1 MKKEPTFQFRKLW
14 TLTNPPLGIFLT
26 ALFLSLVNTGISLTI
41 PLFMKQLLDSF
52 SNGLPPGL
60 IFKVIL
66 LFIVQIVTSA
76 FSLYLLA
83 QIGQSVVER
92 LRTAI
97 WRKFIRLPVSYY
109 DQNRSG
115 EMVSRITNDTTI
127 VMNLLS
133 TEMIDLITNL
143 LSIVIAVVILFTLDV
158 PMTLILLLAIP
169 IMVFIVMPMGRK
181 IYKVSREQQD
191 QMSKLTAFLAQMLS
205 EIRLIKAYNTE
216 QIEFEK
222 GKESFGKL
230 FQFGIQ
236 KAKIEA
242 ILSPLMSATMTGL
255 LIAIVGFGAFRVSQ
269 GDITAGELVAF
280 ILYLFRIMVP
290 VGSLSR
296 FVTSFQT
303 TKGAT
308 ERIFHILDE
317 REEDY
322 EAGHSHVS
330 GGVLAFQ
337 NVSFGYEKNRPI
349 LKNMTFSAESGKMT
363 AFVGPSGVGKS
374 TLFALMERFYE
385 PTEGTMVLNGT
396 RSEQIQLRTWRE
408 LFSYVPQDSPVLAG
422 TIRENIT
429 YGLNREA
436 SDEEVQEAARLANA
450 HAFIAGFPQKYDTMV
465 GERGINL
472 SGGQRQRIAIARAI
486 LRNPQFLLL
495 DEATAS
501 LDSESEK
508 LVQESLDEVMKG
520 RTSFVIAHRLSTILK
535 ADQIVVMQEGTV
547 TGTGTHEELMSS
559 HDFYRKLVQ
568 QQFQWDD
575 KMENENREVLH

>member
-1 MKKEPTFQFRKLW
+1 MKNNATFQFRKLW
-14 TLTNPPLGIFLT
+14 TLTNPPMGTFLT
-26 ALFLSLVNTGISLTI
+26 ALVLSLVNTGISLTI

-52 SNGLPPGL
+52 SNGLPSGL
-60 IFKVIL
+60 VLKVIG

-97 WRKFIRLPVSYY
+97 WQKFIRLPISYY
-109 DQNRSG
+109 DRNRSG

-143 LSIVIAVVILFTLDV
+143 LSIAIAVVILFTLDV

-169 IMVFIVMPMGRK
+169 IMIFIVMPMGRK
-181 IYKVSREQQD
+181 IYKVSRDQQD

-216 QIEFEK
+216 QTEFEK
-222 GKESFGKL
+222 GKESFAKL

-255 LIAIVGFGAFRVSQ
+255 LITIVGFGAFRVSQ

-280 ILYLFRIMVP
+280 VLYLFQIMVP

-317 REEDY
+317 QEEEYDT
-322 EAGHSHVS
+322 GKTDVS
-330 GGVLAFQ
+330 AGVLTFQ
-337 NVSFGYEKNRPI
+337 NVSFGYEEDRPI
-349 LKNMTFSAESGKMT
+349 LRNVDFTADPGKVT

-374 TLFALMERFYE
+374 TLFALMERFYD
-385 PTEGTMVLNGT
+385 PTDGAIWLNRT
-396 RSEQIQLRTWRE
+396 RSEHIQLRTWRE

-429 YGLNREA
+429 YGLNRQA
-436 SDEEVQEAARLANA
+436 TDEEVQQAAALANA
-450 HAFIAGFPQKYDTMV
+450 EAFIDAFPQKYDTMV

-508 LVQESLDEVMKG
+508 LVQQSLDTVMKG

-535 ADQIVVMQEGTV
+535 ADQIVVMQDGTV
-547 TGTGTHEELMSS
+547 TGIGTHEQLMAT
-559 HDFYRKLVQ
+559 HDFYRMLVH
-568 QQFQWDD
+568 QQFQ
-575 KMENENREVLH
+575 REEVVR

>member
-1 MKKEPTFQFRKLW
+1 MKKNPTFPFRRLW
-14 TLTNPPLGIFLT
+14 ALTNPPRGLFLT
-26 ALFLSLVNTGISLTI
+26 ALLLSLVNTGISLTI
-41 PLFMKQLLDSF
+41 PLFMRQLLDSF
-52 SNGLPPGL
+52 SNGLPSDL
-60 IFKVIL
+60 IWKVIG
-66 LFIVQIVTSA
+66 LFIIQIVTSA

-83 QIGQSVVER
+83 QIGQTVVER
-92 LRTAI
+92 LRTAV
-97 WRKFIRLPVSYY
+97 WQKFIRLPISYY
-109 DQNRSG
+109 DRNRSG

-143 LSIVIAVVILFTLDV
+143 LSITIAVGILFTLDV

-169 IMVFIVMPMGRK
+169 VMVFIVMPMGRK
-181 IYKVSREQQD
+181 IYKVSRNQQD

-216 QIEFEK
+216 QTEFEK
-222 GKESFGKL
+222 GKESFAKL
-230 FQFGIQ
+230 FQFGLQ

-255 LIAIVGFGAFRVSQ
+255 LVTIVGFGAFRVSQ

-280 ILYLFRIMVP
+280 VLYLFQIMVP

-317 REEDY
+317 QEEEY
-322 EAGHSHVS
+322 ETGKTDVS
-330 GGVLAFQ
+330 AGVLAFQ
-337 NVSFGYEKNRPI
+337 NVSFGYEEDRPI
-349 LKNMTFSAESGKMT
+349 LRNVDFTAEPGKVT

-385 PTEGTMVLNGT
+385 PTDGAILLNGT
-396 RSEQIQLRTWRE
+396 KSEHIQLRTWRE

-436 SDEEVQEAARLANA
+436 TDEEVEEAATLANA
-450 HAFIAGFPQKYDTMV
+450 HTFIDAFPQKYDTMV

-508 LVQESLDEVMKG
+508 LVQQSLDTVMKG

-535 ADQIVVMQEGTV
+535 ADQIVVMQDGTV
-547 TGTGTHEELMSS
+547 TGIGTHEQLMNT
-559 HDFYRKLVQ
+559 HDFYRMLVH
-568 QQFQWDD
+568 QQFQ
-575 KMENENREVLH
+575 RGEVPH

>member
-1 MKKEPTFQFRKLW
+1 MKKESIFQFRKLW
-14 TLTNPPLGIFLT
+14 TLTSPPLGKFLT

-52 SNGLPPGL
+52 SNGLPPDL
-60 IFKVIL
+60 ILKVVL
-66 LFIVQIVTSA
+66 LFVVQIVTSA

-97 WRKFIRLPVSYY
+97 WQKFIRLPISYY
-109 DQNRSG
+109 DRNRSG

-181 IYKVSREQQD
+181 IYKVSRKQQD

-216 QIEFEK
+216 QVEFEK
-222 GKESFGKL
+222 GKESFAKL
-230 FQFGIQ
+230 FQSGIQ

-242 ILSPLMSATMTGL
+242 ILSPLMSAVMTGL
-255 LIAIVGFGAFRVSQ
+255 LITIVGFGAFRVSQ

-317 REEDY
+317 QEEDY
-322 EAGHSHVS
+322 ESGHPHVAG
-330 GGVLAFQ
+330 GLLAFQ
-337 NVSFGYEKNRPI
+337 NVSFGYEKERPI
-349 LKNMTFSAESGKMT
+349 LKDINFTAESGKVT

-374 TLFALMERFYE
+374 TLFALMERFYD
-385 PTEGTMVLNGT
+385 PTEGTIVLNGT
-396 RSEQIQLRTWRE
+396 PSEQIQLRTWRE

-436 SDEEVQEAARLANA
+436 TDQEIQEAASLANA
-450 HAFIAGFPQKYDTMV
+450 HEFIDAFPQKYETMI

-508 LVQESLDEVMKG
+508 LVQESLDKVMKG

-535 ADQIVVMQEGTV
+535 ADQIIVMQEGTV
-547 TGTGTHEELMSS
+547 TGIGTHEQLMAS

-568 QQFQWDD
+568 QQFQQEE
-575 KMENENREVLH
+575 KIEHASRPV